1 MSQTIDLK
9 VDSKTKLFPE
19 EINSILKV
27 ESNSNVFD
35 FTTKELI
42 SNETVA
48 NQYIAN
54 QFWTKFMVYEKIIYD
69 NMMKKNIVSYNQSVN
84 IVETISKDLNIQ
96 TKIGTYFGIDTR
108 NGMVLSERKDHIEF
122 IISPLFHKSNQKLVH
137 ALYDESFKHKLPS
150 YWSIIKYKFHQPS
163 YIHTI
168 VLNYT
173 EPIKE
178 DNKEMNL
185 IEITK
190 DDFSYYPIVND
201 KKTQISIL
209 LFIKDD
215 KAKYLTKKEKYNDRE
230 ILVPVDNG
238 IHAMM
243 DSAIGEYNLLNI
255 IDKMEIHLESDLEKD
270 EFKEIEPYKI
280 ENIVNDVEMINNHSL
295 SKFHKCSRCEYSNYH
310 VKLYIC
316 KCKKVYYCNS
326 ICQKAHRELHI
337 LGGC

>member
-1 MSQTIDLK
+1 MQKIIITQEIEPNDANSQLNTSPK
-9 VDSKTKLFPE
+9 PE
-19 EINSILKV
+19 NL
-27 ESNSNVFD
+27 D
-35 FTTKELI
+35 P
-42 SNETVA
+42 NET
-48 NQYIAN
+48 IAN
-54 QFWTKFMVYEKIIYD
+54 QNIAEQFWMKFIIYEKIIYD
-69 NMMKKNIVSYNQSVN
+69 NMMKKSIAEYNQSVN
-84 IVETISKDLNIQ
+84 IVETIAKDLNIH

-108 NGMVLSERKDHIEF
+108 NGMVLSERKNHIEF

-137 ALYDESFKHKLPS
+137 ALYNESFKHKLPT
-150 YWSIIKYKFHQPS
+150 YWSVIKYKFHQPS

-173 EPIKE
+173 DSSSQTPDK
-178 DNKEMNL
+178 DSSNL

-190 DDFSYYPIVND
+190 DAFSYYPIVND

-215 KAKYLTKKEKYNDRE
+215 KAKYLIKKEKYNDRE
-230 ILVPVDNG
+230 IWIPIDNG

-243 DSAIGEYNLLNI
+243 DSAIGEYNLLNV

-295 SKFHKCSRCEYSNYH
+295 SKFHKCSRCEYSNNH

-316 KCKKVYYCNS
+316 KCKKVYYCDS
-326 ICQKAHRELHI
+326 ICQKAHRELHL